1 MKVVLER
8 LESSDQGT
16 FGRITFGG
24 TTLYTGE
31 LPERENASNASCI
44 PAGNYKCVWTYSNA
58 FKRQMYLVDSVPS
71 RAGIRIHSANFMGD
85 RSCGLKCQLYG
96 CIALGERLGVMDG
109 QKAVLLSACAV
120 RKLEAAMGRQ
130 PFELEIVDARDS
142 GINI

>member
-1 MKVVLER
+1 MKAVLER

-16 FGRITFGG
+16 FGRITFAG
-24 TTLYTGE
+24 TTLFTGE
-31 LPERENASNASCI
+31 LPEKNNASNASCI
-44 PAGNYKCVWTYSNA
+44 PAGKYKCVWTYSPA

-85 RSCGLKCQLYG
+85 KSCGLKSQLHG
-96 CIALGERLGVMDG
+96 CIALGEKLGVMDG

-120 RKLEAAMGRQ
+120 RKLEAAMARK
-130 PFELEIVDARDS
+130 PFELEIVDARNP

>member
-1 MKVVLER
+1 MKAVLER

-24 TTLYTGE
+24 TTLFTGE
-31 LPERENASNASCI
+31 LPEKGNASNASCI
-44 PAGNYKCVWTYSNA
+44 PAGTYKCVWTYSPA
-58 FKRQMYLVDSVPS
+58 VKRRMYLVDRVPS

-109 QKAVLLSACAV
+109 QKAVVLSACAV
-120 RKLEAAMGRQ
+120 RKLEAAMARQ
-130 PFELEIVDARDS
+130 PFELEIVDARDP

>member
-1 MKVVLER
+1 MKAVLER

-16 FGRITFGG
+16 FGRITFGS
-24 TTLYTGE
+24 TTLFTGE
-31 LPERENASNASCI
+31 LPEKGNASNASCI
-44 PAGNYKCVWTYSNA
+44 PAGKYKCVWTYSPA
-58 FKRQMYLVDSVPS
+58 FKRRMYLVDSVPR

-142 GINI
+142 GISI

>member
-1 MKVVLER
+1 MKAVLER

-16 FGRITFGG
+16 FGRITVGS
-24 TTLYTGE
+24 TTLFTGE
-31 LPERENASNASCI
+31 LPEKGNASNASCI
-44 PAGNYKCVWTYSNA
+44 PAGKYKCVWTYSNA
-58 FKRQMYLVDSVPS
+58 FKRRMYLVDSVPS

-96 CIALGERLGVMDG
+96 CIALGEKLGVMDG

-130 PFELEIVDARDS
+130 PFELEIVDVRDS